1 MPLVRR
7 FLPAIAVLVA
17 LTAAAPAGAAI
28 REIGLVG
35 GEKALPKASCPT
47 NCQALDQVTGY
58 QVQIGKAKN
67 PYLMHSKGKIV
78 AFSIALGK
86 PNAKQT
92 KFFTNLFGIK
102 PTARL
107 TILHLG
113 HRNRQATVKAQ
124 SGTFDLTDYLG
135 TTPQFAL
142 NRALA
147 VGPRDVVA
155 LTVPTWAPAFAVK
168 LGQDQAWRSSRASK
182 SCNNVQQMA
191 AQQRIGTTRSYGCF
205 YRTAR
210 LLYSATFIPD
220 AKRNKTTKK

>member
-1 MPLVRR
+1 MPPVRR
-7 FLPAIAVLVA
+7 FIPAFAA
-17 LTAAAPAGAAI
+17 LFALAAAAPAGATI
-28 REIGLVG
+28 KEIGLPS
-35 GEKALPKASCPT
+35 GEKSLPAPSCPT
-47 NCQALDQVTGY
+47 NCQAIDQVTGY

-67 PYLMHSKGKIV
+67 PYLMHSKGRIV

-92 KFFTNLFGIK
+92 KFFTNLFGMK

-107 TILHLG
+107 SIIHLG
-113 HRNRQATVKAQ
+113 HHNRQATLKAQ
-124 SGTFDLTDYLG
+124 SGTFDLTNYLG
-135 TTPQFAL
+135 STPQFAL
-142 NRALA
+142 NKALR

-168 LGQDQAWRSSRASK
+168 LGQDQAWRSSRSSNA
-182 SCNNVQQMA
+182 CNNVQQMA
-191 AQQRIGTTRSYGCF
+191 AQQTLRTTRSYGCF

-220 AKRNKTTKK
+220 PKPTKTTKK